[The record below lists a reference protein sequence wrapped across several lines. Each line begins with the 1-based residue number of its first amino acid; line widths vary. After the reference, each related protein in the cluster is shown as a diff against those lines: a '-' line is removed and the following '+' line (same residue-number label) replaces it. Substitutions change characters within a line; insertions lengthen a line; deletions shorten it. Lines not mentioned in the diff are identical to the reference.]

1 MVRCLT
7 KLSMRFNP
15 SPPSPPPPPPPPQN
29 QRPLT
34 RIPLQSRQAHDPHLR
49 RQQNCN
55 SGLYQMSEMLIGG
68 GERNYK
74 ILDQVQKCSLREVK
88 TTH

>member
-15 SPPSPPPPPPPPQN
+15 SPPSPPPPPPPPPQN
-29 QRPLT
+29 QRLLT
-34 RIPLQSRQAHDPHLR
+34 RIPLQSRQAHAPLLR
-49 RQQNCN
+49 RQQNCK

-74 ILDQVQKCSLREVK
+74 ILDQVQKCSLRKV
-88 TTH
+88 